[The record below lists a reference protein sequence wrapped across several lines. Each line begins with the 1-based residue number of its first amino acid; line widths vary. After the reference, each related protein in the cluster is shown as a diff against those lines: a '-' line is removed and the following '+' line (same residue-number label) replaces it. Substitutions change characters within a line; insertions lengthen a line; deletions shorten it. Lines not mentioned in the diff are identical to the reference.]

1 MPQLGE
7 TVTEGTVERWIKKAG
22 DPVEKY
28 EAFLEVSTD
37 KVNSEVPSPV
47 TGTIRE
53 LLVQEGTT
61 VATGTPIAV
70 IDEVGAAKAA
80 QPAQSPETQA
90 DRDTAPPKTRDAMAE
105 SANAEPVPGFNIPQL
120 EVKSAAAS
128 SGAPAKV
135 PPHSNGQREEAAL
148 RGVSPAVRRLAREHH
163 VDVRSV
169 RGSGANGRVTADDVL
184 AAAKLGPASAA
195 TAAPAAPAP
204 AEARGT
210 AKPGPGNTSTYAD
223 PIPGTT
229 ISLSSMRRIIAER
242 MVESRKTAPHAWSMV
257 EVDVTNV
264 WEWRKREKDRF
275 ERDTGVKLTLL
286 PFFIRAVVE
295 SLAVFPLMN
304 SKFIA
309 DGPAIHVEKD
319 MNIGIA
325 IGLPANLVVP
335 VIKHADKLSIKGIA
349 LAAGDL
355 IDRARR
361 NKLSADD
368 LKEGTFTVNNTGAN
382 GSLASAPII
391 NAGQA
396 GIVTMETVVKRPMV
410 MDDDAIA
417 IRYMMNSCLSLDH
430 RVVDG
435 YVASGFLADLKKRL
449 ESMGPRGAL

>member
-70 IDEVGAAKAA
+70 IDEVGSVTK
-80 QPAQSPETQA
+80 A
-90 DRDTAPPKTRDAMAE
+90 DRETAPPKSRDAMAE
-105 SANAEPVPGFNIPQL
+105 SANVEPVPGFNIPQL

-128 SGAPAKV
+128 SGAPTMF
-135 PPHSNGQREEAAL
+135 PPKSNGQREEAAL

-163 VDVRSV
+163 IDVRNV

-184 AAAKLGPASAA
+184 AAAKLTTGTA
-195 TAAPAAPAP
+195 TAAPPSPTEAPSRAAS
-204 AEARGT
+204 
-210 AKPGPGNTSTYAD
+210 KPGPGNTSTYAD

-229 ISLSSMRRIIAER
+229 IQLSSMRRIIAER

-355 IDRARR
+355 IERARK

-396 GIVTMETVVKRPMV
+396 GIVTMETVVRRPMV
-410 MDDDAIA
+410 QDDDSIA
-417 IRYMMNSCLSLDH
+417 IRHMMNSCLSLDH